1 VLFGRE
7 ELAEGEDEQAGVDLP
22 RAEPAE
28 PAVVTVSHAQGWL
41 ASQRRHH
48 RASETAMAYRL
59 SAVDQSS
66 AAVVVTLA
74 L

>member
-1 VLFGRE
+1 MSRMCGPWRWLSRLSSLSRMPRMAS
-7 ELAEGEDEQAGVDLP
+7 LA
-22 RAEPAE
+22 
-28 PAVVTVSHAQGWL
+28 
-41 ASQRRHH
+41 ASRHH

-66 AAVVVTLA
+66 AVVVVTLA